1 MGRRSHTRTLK
12 LWMNGEFVGTWSI
25 LPHAAETLQYA
36 DSWVASPQ
44 GRPLSLSLPFTPGN
58 QPHRGDAVRIYFENL
73 LPDSRDIR
81 ERVARR
87 FQVGSTD
94 AFALLAEIGRDCV
107 GALQVLPDAAPPDG
121 VQEVHATPLDD
132 AAVAQVLRNT
142 LAPAPVGGRDTADDE
157 DFRISIAGAQEKTAL
172 LWFNDRWCLPHGA
185 TPTTH
190 IFKLPLGLVGNL
202 KFDMRDS
209 VENEWL
215 CSEILHAYGLPVAR
229 TQALQF
235 EDMKVLAVERFDRRW
250 WTAPDG
256 KRWLI
261 RLPQEDMCQAT
272 GTPPHLKYEADG
284 GPGVRAIMKL
294 LATSTDPDCD
304 RRTFFQAQVLFCM
317 LRATDGHAKN
327 FSIFLNAAGSYQ
339 LTPLYDVL
347 SAYPVIGTGANQL
360 SPFRAKMAMA
370 VRSKNPHWVMREIL
384 RRHWLTVGAEHGVVA
399 PDGRGAEAVVDDLVA
414 RTPGVVMTVR
424 ALLPAGFPMYVADT
438 IFNGLQ
444 EAADKLAG

>member
-1 MGRRSHTRTLK
+1 
-12 LWMNGEFVGTWSI
+12 MNGEFVGTWNI

-36 DSWVASPQ
+36 NSWVASPQ

-58 QPHRGDAVRIYFENL
+58 RPHRGDAVRTYFENL
-73 LPDSRDIR
+73 LPDSKAIR

-87 FQVGSTD
+87 FQARSTD

-121 VQEVHATPLDD
+121 MQEVHATPLDE

-142 LAPAPVGGRDTADDE
+142 LTPAAVGGRHKAADDE
-157 DFRISIAGAQEKTAL
+157 FRISIAGAQEKTAL
-172 LWFNDRWCLPHGA
+172 LWYNGQWCLPHGA

-202 KFDMRDS
+202 KVDLRDS

-215 CSEILHAYGLPVAR
+215 CSEILHAYGMPVAR
-229 TQALQF
+229 TQVLQF
-235 EDMKVLAVERFDRRW
+235 EEMKVLAVERFDRRW
-250 WTAPDG
+250 WVAPDG

-284 GPGVRAIMKL
+284 GPGVRDIMKL
-294 LATSTDPDCD
+294 LGTSTDPDGD
-304 RRTFFQAQVLFCM
+304 RRRFFQALVLFFILC
-317 LRATDGHAKN
+317 APDGHAKN
-327 FSIFLNAAGSYQ
+327 FSLFLNAGGSYQ

-360 SPFRAKMAMA
+360 SPFKAKMAMA
-370 VRSKNPHWVMREIL
+370 IRSKNTHWVMRDIL
-384 RRHWLTVGAEHGVVA
+384 RRHWLTVGGEHGVVS
-399 PDGRGAEAVVDDLVA
+399 PDGRGAEAVLDDLLA
-414 RTPGVVMTVR
+414 RTPGVVKTVR
-424 ALLPAGFPMYVADT
+424 ALLPIGFPMHVADA
-438 IFNGLQ
+438 ILNGL
-444 EAADKLAG
+444 ENAAKKLAGSRPMAV